1 MKLIEKLQH
10 KYALSEKGAK
20 DMIKAFGACTLS
32 NIVLM
37 LPIALLYYL
46 VCDLMNN
53 NIDGKYTVFYVI
65 GSIVCLLLIF
75 ITTYLSITQPFL
87 QPMWRVE

>member
-1 MKLIEKLQH
+1 
-10 KYALSEKGAK
+10 
-20 DMIKAFGACTLS
+20 MIKAFGVCTLS

-37 LPIALLYYL
+37 LPIGLLYYL
-46 VCDLMNN
+46 VRDLMNN
-53 NIDGKYTVFYVI
+53 NIDGKHTVFYVI

-75 ITTYLSITQPFL
+75 ITTYLQYNATFL